1 MELENVQQSA
11 AESAEQLP
19 ESANLAEHGDTGAPQ
34 ETEEQAKE
42 REAAEAA
49 EKARVKEERR
59 QASVQKRINEL
70 TAEKYAN
77 QKLAEQLAEQNKR
90 MLEILEGKSNPQ
102 KSSDGEPRKEDFQ
115 DYEEYVT
122 ARAEWRAEQRALK
135 LVEERLKAQ
144 EETQSQR
151 ERETA
156 EKAIER
162 QFLERRAAAEKELP
176 DFREVVS
183 EWEPRVPDSVVEM
196 LLRMPE
202 GPVISYHMAKN
213 PALEAQFR
221 DQPAYMHGIL
231 LGQLSATLKSQP
243 KVTAAPN
250 PGKPVSAGKPG
261 SSSEPPSNPDLYY
274 EWAKK
279 NLK

>member
-1 MELENVQQSA
+1 MELETDQQSA
-11 AESAEQLP
+11 AVSAETLP
-19 ESANLAEHGDTGAPQ
+19 EAATGAEHGEPGAPQ
-34 ETEEQAKE
+34 ETEEQVKE

-90 MLEILEGKSNPQ
+90 MLEILEGKSNP
-102 KSSDGEPRKEDFQ
+102 KSNDGEPKREDFQ
-115 DYEEYVT
+115 DYEEFVT
-122 ARAEWRAEQRALK
+122 ARAEWRAEQRAIK

-144 EETQSQR
+144 EETQTKR

-156 EKAIER
+156 EKAVER

-183 EWEPRVPDSVVEM
+183 EWEPKVPDSVVDM
-196 LLRMPE
+196 ILRMPD
-202 GPVISYHMAKN
+202 GPLISYHMAKN

-231 LGQLSATLKSQP
+231 LGQLSATLKSPP
-243 KVTAAPN
+243 KVTAAPT

-261 SSSEPPSNPDLYY
+261 SSTEPPSNPELYY

-279 NLK
+279 HLR

>member
-1 MELENVQQSA
+1 MELETDQQSA
-11 AESAEQLP
+11 AVSAETLP
-19 ESANLAEHGDTGAPQ
+19 EAATGAEHGEPGAPQ

-77 QKLAEQLAEQNKR
+77 QKLAEQLAEQNRR
-90 MLEILEGKSNPQ
+90 MLEILEGKSNP
-102 KSSDGEPRKEDFQ
+102 KSNDGEPKREDFQ
-115 DYEEYVT
+115 DYEEFVT
-122 ARAEWRAEQRALK
+122 ARAEWRAEQRAIK

-144 EETQSQR
+144 EETQTKR

-156 EKAIER
+156 EKAVER

-183 EWEPRVPDSVVEM
+183 EWEPKVPDSVVDM
-196 LLRMPE
+196 ILRMPD
-202 GPVISYHMAKN
+202 GPLISYHMAKN

-231 LGQLSATLKSQP
+231 LGQLSATLKSPP
-243 KVTAAPN
+243 KVTAAPT

-261 SSSEPPSNPDLYY
+261 TSTEPPSNPELYY

-279 NLK
+279 HLK